1 MQTKKTLKCP
11 RELSST
17 GRGIAF
23 YMHGP
28 GFEPRTPHLSTLRVE
43 FLALSYLTN
52 IEV

>member
-11 RELSST
+11 RELSW
-17 GRGIAF
+17 GIAF